1 MCRFIETIRLKEGTI
16 QNLEHHQ
23 QRVNFT
29 TATFFP
35 KQKPVE
41 LKKLL
46 SECPLPTLGLHK
58 IRLTYG
64 RDAHEVKIS
73 LYVAKPIQRLKI
85 VYDDVIDYAHK
96 FEDRSQLNQ
105 LFLQKGKADE
115 IIIVKNGFV
124 TDASFANL
132 LFKRKDQWV
141 TPHAYLLNGTQRQ
154 FLLNQKIIEEET
166 IRIKDFHRYEKVK
179 LINALLEGNG
189 QAIDINQIEQ

>member
-1 MCRFIETIRLKEGTI
+1 MCRFIESIRLSEGTI
-16 QNLEHHQ
+16 QNLEYHQ
-23 QRVNFT
+23 QRVNY
-29 TATFFP
+29 AVSNYFP
-35 KQKPVE
+35 EHQPVE

-46 SECPLPTLGLHK
+46 NECPLPTLGLHK

-64 RDAHEVKIS
+64 RDVHEVKIS

-85 VYDDVIDYAHK
+85 VYDDIIDYAHK
-96 FEDRSQLNQ
+96 FEDRSQLSQ
-105 LFLQKGKADE
+105 LLLQKGEADE
-115 IIIVKNGFV
+115 IIIVKNGLV

-141 TPHAYLLNGTQRQ
+141 TPHSYLLNGTQRQ

-179 LINALLEGNG
+179 LINALLERSGPE
-189 QAIDINQIEQ
+189 IDINRIE